1 VMGAE
6 QTRMLP
12 EARRP
17 ALPSPDPV
25 VNDPAVF
32 DPVRPSPERELET
45 SVDDGFTLCAV
56 GDCIVTRPLS
66 GYLRDAG
73 FRRAMDT
80 FRDGDAR
87 FGNCETTI
95 GDVAGRGGYP
105 FAWDYDMPL
114 LSEPAVAADLA
125 RLGFQLM
132 SRANNHALDWNLA
145 GMRETSR
152 LLDAA
157 GIVHAGVG
165 ERLGEARAARYLET
179 PKGRVGL
186 VSFASS
192 YLPVSEALAEQGA
205 SPGRPGVSALKVY
218 PSTIVPPDV
227 IRALAS
233 MQPSAPATAGGQA
246 SAEASGDAA
255 GAAPAGLRRFG
266 LRFVAGERPGN
277 TYDVDEVHAAEVLRA
292 IRQGKQYS
300 DFLIAALHTH
310 QAEDESV
317 ELDEPMLPADF
328 VQPLARAAIEA
339 GADAFVTTGNHNL
352 GPVEVYRGR
361 PIFYGLGNFIWS
373 DLLEPLSADVRKLR
387 DTREVLTRAYAHP
400 ELATDADVNLATTGE
415 WFRHDFTFYSVVTR
429 SVFEGGALR
438 EIELHPVW
446 LRHGERL
453 TRSGIPQ
460 APPPDHAARILDFLA
475 RTSEPYGTRIDVVDG
490 VGHVRPGE
498 RG

>member
-1 VMGAE
+1 MTEAEGAPGKL
-6 QTRMLP
+6 RAGGL
-12 EARRP
+12 

-25 VNDPAVF
+25 VKDPGVF
-32 DPVRPSPERELET
+32 DPARPSPEQELQMT
-45 SVDDGFTLCAV
+45 VADGFSLCAV
-56 GDCIVTRPLS
+56 GDCIITRPLS
-66 GYLRDAG
+66 DHLGDEG
-73 FRRAMDT
+73 FRRVVEV

-95 GDVAGRGGYP
+95 GDVASRGGYP
-105 FAWDYDMPL
+105 MVWDYDWPL
-114 LSEPAVAADLA
+114 LGVPEVAADLA
-125 RLGFQLM
+125 ALGFQLM
-132 SRANNHALDWNLA
+132 ARANNHALDWNLS

-186 VSFASS
+186 VSFVSS

-227 IRALAS
+227 MRALAS
-233 MQPSAPATAGGQA
+233 LKPSAPAPADGQPP
-246 SAEASGDAA
+246 AEANGDAA
-255 GAAPAGLRRFG
+255 GEPPAELRRFG
-266 LRFVAGERPGN
+266 LRFVAGERLGN
-277 TYDVDEVHAAEVLRA
+277 TYDVDELHAAEVLRA

-300 DFLIAALHTH
+300 DFLIAALHAH

-328 VQPLARAAIEA
+328 VQPFAHAAIDA

-373 DLLEPLSADVRKLR
+373 DLLEPLSADIRKLR
-387 DTREVLTRAYAHP
+387 DTREVLARAFTHP
-400 ELATDADVNLATTGE
+400 ERATDADVNLATTGE

-438 EIELHPVW
+438 EVELHPVW

-460 APPPDHAARILDFLA
+460 AAPPDQAARILDFLA
-475 RTSEPYGTRIDVVDG
+475 RASEPYGTRIDVVDG
-490 VGHVRPGE
+490 VGHVRAGEPG
-498 RG
+498 

>member
-1 VMGAE
+1 V
-6 QTRMLP
+6 
-12 EARRP
+12 
-17 ALPSPDPV
+17 
-25 VNDPAVF
+25 
-32 DPVRPSPERELET
+32 
-45 SVDDGFTLCAV
+45 
-56 GDCIVTRPLS
+56 
-66 GYLRDAG
+66 
-73 FRRAMDT
+73 
-80 FRDGDAR
+80 
-87 FGNCETTI
+87 
-95 GDVAGRGGYP
+95 
-105 FAWDYDMPL
+105 PL

-132 SRANNHALDWNLA
+132 ARANNHALDWNLS

-227 IRALAS
+227 MWALAS
-233 MQPSAPATAGGQA
+233 LKPSAASADSQA
-246 SAEASGDAA
+246 SAKVSGDAA
-255 GAAPAGLRRFG
+255 GELPAELRRFG
-266 LRFVAGERPGN
+266 LRFVAGERLGN
-277 TYDVDEVHAAEVLRA
+277 TYDVDEVNAGEVLRV

-328 VQPLARAAIEA
+328 VQAFAHAAIEA

-352 GPVEVYRGR
+352 GPVEVVRGR

-373 DLLEPLSADVRKLR
+373 DLLEPLSADVSRLR
-387 DTREVLTRAYAHP
+387 DTREVLARGFAHP
-400 ELATDADVNLATTGE
+400 ELTTDADVNLATTGE

-460 APPPDHAARILDFLA
+460 AAPPDQAARILDFLA
-475 RTSEPYGTRIDVVDG
+475 LASEPYGTRIDVVDG
-490 VGHVRPGE
+490 VGHVRAGEPG
-498 RG
+498 